1 MDTDKA
7 RSTVFFAAYFLLLV
21 YGLVWVQF
29 GYVRERVGDS
39 MNLFYVLD
47 SLAICYVCLRGYL
60 VMGKRV
66 ARSWEPVWL
75 AIDLIIITGLVRLTG
90 GIRSEAALVYFW
102 PLATSSIQRRPRR
115 TVAVGLVSAVLYT
128 AATWPA
134 DPSSY
139 YLTTLGTRILVL
151 LLATLLAVYYA
162 RSEVVRVEQMARLR
176 EKVVLADYR
185 TRLSQEMHDGIQHYL
200 VNIAARLEL
209 ARKLMGKEPE
219 QAAKIAVDQRF
230 AVRQAADELR
240 YLVRLLRSPA
250 VEREGFVDA
259 LRHHL
264 SLFAERSSI
273 SAPLA
278 IQGTT
283 TPVPPEVAHAAFRIL
298 QEALTNVEKHA
309 QTDQAAVTLRFSPDL
324 FECVIADKGVGF
336 DPSNTAERPGI
347 EGGLGLSSM
356 RERAESVGGSL
367 RVNSVPGQGTEIT
380 VSVPMAGHDTT
391 FGEDIRNEED

>member
-1 MDTDKA
+1 M
-7 RSTVFFAAYFLLLV
+7 
-21 YGLVWVQF
+21 
-29 GYVRERVGDS
+29 
-39 MNLFYVLD
+39 
-47 SLAICYVCLRGYL
+47 
-60 VMGKRV
+60 
-66 ARSWEPVWL
+66 
-75 AIDLIIITGLVRLTG
+75 
-90 GIRSEAALVYFW
+90 
-102 PLATSSIQRRPRR
+102 
-115 TVAVGLVSAVLYT
+115 
-128 AATWPA
+128 
-134 DPSSY
+134 
-139 YLTTLGTRILVL
+139 
-151 LLATLLAVYYA
+151 TLLAARYA
-162 RSEVVRVEQMARLR
+162 LTEAARLEQIARLR

-219 QAAKIAVDQRF
+219 QAANIAVDQRF

-250 VEREGFVDA
+250 AEREGFVDA
-259 LRHHL
+259 LKHHL

-283 TPVPPEVAHAAFRIL
+283 TPVPPKVAHAAFRIL

-309 QTDQAAVTLRFSPDL
+309 QADQGAVTLRFGSDL

-356 RERAESVGGSL
+356 RERAESVGGRL
-367 RVNSVPGQGTEIT
+367 QVNSVPGQGTEIT
-380 VSVPMAGHDTT
+380 VTVPMAGHDTT

>member
-1 MDTDKA
+1 
-7 RSTVFFAAYFLLLV
+7 
-21 YGLVWVQF
+21 
-29 GYVRERVGDS
+29 
-39 MNLFYVLD
+39 
-47 SLAICYVCLRGYL
+47 
-60 VMGKRV
+60 
-66 ARSWEPVWL
+66 
-75 AIDLIIITGLVRLTG
+75 
-90 GIRSEAALVYFW
+90 
-102 PLATSSIQRRPRR
+102 
-115 TVAVGLVSAVLYT
+115 
-128 AATWPA
+128 
-134 DPSSY
+134 
-139 YLTTLGTRILVL
+139 
-151 LLATLLAVYYA
+151 
-162 RSEVVRVEQMARLR
+162 MARLR
-176 EKVVLADYR
+176 EKVALADYR

-209 ARKLMGKEPE
+209 ARKLMGKELE

-264 SLFAERSSI
+264 SLFAQRSSI

-283 TPVPPEVAHAAFRIL
+283 TPVPPKVAHAAFRIL

-309 QTDQAAVTLRFSPDL
+309 QTNEAAVTLRFSPDL

-380 VSVPMAGHDTT
+380 VAVPMEGHDST
-391 FGEDIRNEED
+391 FGEDIGNEED